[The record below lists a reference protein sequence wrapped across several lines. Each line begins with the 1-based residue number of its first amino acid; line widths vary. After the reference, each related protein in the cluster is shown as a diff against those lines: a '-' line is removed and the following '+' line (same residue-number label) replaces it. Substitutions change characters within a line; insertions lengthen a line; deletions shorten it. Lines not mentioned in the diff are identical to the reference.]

1 MSGSKIATRMTDDPK
16 VPDSS
21 PRTVALMLFPRNM
34 TAKQIADAINE
45 AHKPAAPGVPA
56 PPLKSDE

>member
-1 MSGSKIATRMTDDPK
+1 MSGSKIATTTTDDPK

-21 PRTVALMLFPRNM
+21 PGTVALMLFPRNS

-45 AHKPAAPGVPA
+45 ARKPAAPAVPA
-56 PPLKSDE
+56 PPLSSRA